1 MHWLHL
7 KENRISRGG
16 GPTVDFAPYTRRSA
30 ESPVSMNFYL
40 PLSLLLVA
48 VVALG
53 WGFQR
58 ARRFGKTGLLLW
70 ARQVVLWAP
79 WPLYLG
85 LWLLGYFPNVWL
97 LLGLLLLSTWGYV
110 WLGRQVQRT
119 EPAPGR
125 EPQSPAL
132 PTISPEDVQQ
142 MQGIFGIETFY
153 ATETRLQEG
162 GIVFRGNLRGEPDA
176 VHARLTA
183 ALQTRCGDRYDL
195 FLTEG
200 PDGRPTVVILPR
212 NPKLGE
218 RSPLQWGLAAM
229 LVVVNGITLLGLGDR
244 LGAPLE
250 LTVGTAGILAAREG
264 ALRWQAHR
272 YRVRLTPPFLLP
284 SSQIGSFGA
293 FARVKTPL
301 PSRKALFDLA
311 IAPALTGIGLSL
323 LVLALGLRLTAL
335 GQGTVEL
342 PPQIFQGSVVVGL
355 LARGLG
361 GKALQV
367 DLLAVHP
374 WVLVGWLGLAI
385 SALHL
390 MPAGQLDGGRIVHA
404 IYGRRT
410 AGWTTLLT
418 LLALG
423 VAATFTPIALY
434 WGGLILILLRDRE
447 RPLLEELSE
456 LDGDREALG
465 ITALFWMLL
474 TLVPLSPLV
483 AERLGIG

>member
-1 MHWLHL
+1 
-7 KENRISRGG
+7 
-16 GPTVDFAPYTRRSA
+16 
-30 ESPVSMNFYL
+30 MNFFPYL

-53 WGFQR
+53 LGFQR
-58 ARRFGKTGLLLW
+58 ARRFGRAGLLAW
-70 ARQVVLWAP
+70 ARQVVLLAP

-85 LWLLGYFPNVWL
+85 LWLLGYFPNVLL

-110 WLGRQVQRT
+110 WLGRQLQRT
-119 EPAPGR
+119 EPTASQ
-125 EPQSPAL
+125 EPQPPSLPAI
-132 PTISPEDVQQ
+132 PPEDVKQ

-162 GIVFRGNLRGEPDA
+162 GIVFRGNLRGEPNV
-176 VHARLTA
+176 VHGRLTA
-183 ALQTRCGDRYDL
+183 ALKARCGDRYDL

-212 NPKLGE
+212 NPKLRE
-218 RSPLQWGLAAM
+218 RSPLQLGLAGVLA
-229 LVVVNGITLLGLGDR
+229 VVSGIAVFGLGDR

-250 LTVGTAGILAAREG
+250 LTAGTVGIVVAREL
-264 ALRWQAHR
+264 ALRWQARR
-272 YRVRLTPPFLLP
+272 YQVLLTPPFLLP

-311 IAPALTGIGLSL
+311 IAPAITSIVLSL
-323 LVLALGLRLTAL
+323 LVLGVGLRLTAL
-335 GQGTVEL
+335 GQGTLEL
-342 PPQIFQGSVVVGL
+342 PPQIFQNSVVVGL
-355 LARGLG
+355 LARGVW

-374 WVLVGWLGLAI
+374 WVLVGWLGLVI

-423 VAATFTPIALY
+423 VAVTFTPIALY

-447 RPLLEELSE
+447 RPMLEELSE

-465 ITALFWMLL
+465 IAALFWMLL

>member
-1 MHWLHL
+1 
-7 KENRISRGG
+7 
-16 GPTVDFAPYTRRSA
+16 
-30 ESPVSMNFYL
+30 MNFYL
-40 PLSLLLVA
+40 PLSLLLLA

-53 WGFQR
+53 LGFQR
-58 ARRFGKTGLLLW
+58 ARRFGKSGLLVW
-70 ARQVVLWAP
+70 ARQVVLLAP

-85 LWLLGYFPNVWL
+85 LWLLGYFPNVLL

-110 WLGRQVQRT
+110 WLGRQLQRT
-119 EPAPGR
+119 ESVPRR
-125 EPQSPAL
+125 EPQPPPVSAIP
-132 PTISPEDVQQ
+132 PEDVKQ

-162 GIVFRGNLRGEPDA
+162 GIVFRGNLRGEPAA
-176 VHARLTA
+176 VHGRLTA
-183 ALQTRCGDRYDL
+183 ALKERCGDRYDL

-200 PDGRPTVVILPR
+200 TDGRPTVVVLPR
-212 NPKLGE
+212 NPKLRE
-218 RSPLQWGLAAM
+218 PSLLQIGLAAVLA
-229 LVVVNGITLLGLGDR
+229 LVSGLTLLGLGDR
-244 LGAPLE
+244 LGMPVE
-250 LTVGTAGILAAREG
+250 LTAGTAGILATREL
-264 ALRWQAHR
+264 ALRWQARR
-272 YRVRLTPPFLLP
+272 YQVMLTPPFLLP

-301 PSRKALFDLA
+301 PSRKVLFDLA
-311 IAPALTGIGLSL
+311 IAPAVAGVALSL
-323 LVLALGLRLTAL
+323 LFLAMGLRLTAL
-335 GQGTVEL
+335 HQGTLDV
-342 PPQIFQGSVVVGL
+342 PSQVFQGSVLVGL
-355 LARGLG
+355 LARGFLG
-361 GKALQV
+361 PLLQV
-367 DLLAVHP
+367 DLVAVHP
-374 WVLVGWLGLAI
+374 WVLVGWLGLVI

-447 RPLLEELSE
+447 RPMLEELSE

-465 ITALFWMLL
+465 VAALFWMLL

-483 AERLGIG
+483 AERLGIGGLP